1 LSAATRPSTP
11 DLSCAALLKDFAG
24 HRAVNNLSF
33 AVQRGSFFSI
43 LGPSGCGKTTLLR
56 MIAGFIEPDGGEI
69 IIGGRSMRGVA
80 PNRRPVN
87 MVFQQ
92 LALFPMMSVGEN
104 VAFGLA
110 RRGVA
115 KAERMS
121 RAAAML
127 ERVGLA
133 GAGAKR
139 VDQLSGGQRQRV
151 AIARSLVL
159 EPTLLLLDEPLGAL
173 DLKLR
178 EHMKIELK
186 QLQAAFGT
194 TFVYITHD
202 QSEALVLSDH
212 VAVMNHGHFEQ
223 VGTPQQLYY
232 EPATAF
238 VASFVGANNRIFG
251 QLKSLDGEIAEIE
264 TSDGWTVR
272 ARMGGPTPETKIAVG
287 GHVEAFVRPEAAT
300 LERDESLLP
309 QGQARYVGKVQSLL
323 FDGANSAVLLQE
335 DLTRFEFRVA
345 LPQTGRFSD
354 LKVGER
360 VFFSFDP
367 QRAICFSSPGGPR
380 A

>member
-1 LSAATRPSTP
+1 MPTAGTPAAP
-11 DLSCAALLKDFAG
+11 DLEVSQVVKRFVD
-24 HRAVNNLSF
+24 HVAVDALSF
-33 AVQRGSFFSI
+33 NVARGSFFSI

-56 MIAGFIEPDGGEI
+56 MIAGFIAPDAGEI
-69 IIGGRSMRGVA
+69 AIGGRNMAGVA

-115 KAERMS
+115 RAERT
-121 RAAAML
+121 RKADEML
-127 ERVGLA
+127 ERVGLG
-133 GAGAKR
+133 GASSKR
-139 VDQLSGGQRQRV
+139 VDELSGGQRQRV

-186 QLQAAFGT
+186 QLQSAFGT

-212 VAVMNHGHFEQ
+212 VGVMNRGRFEQ
-223 VGTPQQLYY
+223 LGTPQELYY
-232 EPATAF
+232 APATPF
-238 VASFVGANNRIFG
+238 VAAFVGANNRIAG
-251 QLKSLDGEIAEIE
+251 RAVAVNGELVELKSPE
-264 TSDGWTVR
+264 GWVIQ
-272 ARMGGPTPETKIAVG
+272 ARRNGAIAVG
-287 GHVEAFVRPEAAT
+287 GAVEAFIRPEAASIGRSPAELT
-300 LERDESLLP
+300 LGPNQSVHAGAVE
-309 QGQARYVGKVQSLL
+309 SLL
-323 FDGANSAVLLQE
+323 FDGANSAVLVREQKS
-335 DLTRFEFRVA
+335 RFEFRIA
-345 LPQTGRFSD
+345 LPQTGRYAD
-354 LKVGER
+354 LKVGEPI
-360 VFFSFDP
+360 VFGFDP
-367 QRAICFSSPGGPR
+367 ERAVCFAAAIPH

>member
-1 LSAATRPSTP
+1 M
-11 DLSCAALLKDFAG
+11 KDFAG
-24 HRAVNNLSF
+24 HRAVNDLSF
-33 AVQRGSFFSI
+33 SVQRGSFFSI

-56 MIAGFIEPDGGEI
+56 MIAGFIEPDSGDI
-69 IIGGRSMRGVA
+69 VIGGRSMRGVA

-121 RAAAML
+121 RAAGML
-127 ERVGLA
+127 ERVGLS
-133 GAGAKR
+133 GAGGKR

-151 AIARSLVL
+151 AIARSMVL

-212 VAVMNHGHFEQ
+212 VAVMNQGHFEQ
-223 VGTPQQLYY
+223 VGAPQQLYY

-251 QLKSLDGEIAEIE
+251 QLKSLYGDIAELQ
-264 TSDGWTVR
+264 TSDGWIVR
-272 ARMGGPTPETKIAVG
+272 ARKSGPMAVG
-287 GHVEAFVRPEAAT
+287 AYVEAFVRPEAAT
-300 LERDESLLP
+300 LERDASLLP
-309 QGQARYVGKVQSLL
+309 QNQKSYAATVQALL
-323 FDGANSAVLLQE
+323 FDGANSAVLLRE

-345 LPQTGRFSD
+345 LPQTGRFAD
-354 LKVGER
+354 LKVGEKI
-360 VFFSFDP
+360 FFTFDP
-367 QRAICFSSPGGPR
+367 QRAICFASHGGSHG
-380 A
+380 